1 MRCVGQSTTADQ
13 HSTIRDSAITRP
25 RVIADSQ
32 VGSAS
37 AAKAGAHLT
46 YEYRRVRGVE
56 PAAPRRRL
64 ARPRRRTGVRFA
76 CQRRRSTRWAALLA
90 VVTTTAS
97 PIVMPKKVATKATL
111 INSFIGHPSPGH
123 HRDRRVSVTLPIKRL
138 PNHHRVARPLDLR
151 SIL

>member
-1 MRCVGQSTTADQ
+1 MRCVGQSTTPDQ
-13 HSTIRDSAITRP
+13 HSTIQDSTITQP

-64 ARPRRRTGVRFA
+64 ARPRRRTGVRLA

-111 INSFIGHPSPGH
+111 INSFIAHRSPATTATAVSRSRCPSSRCPSTIG
-123 HRDRRVSVTLPIKRL
+123 R
-138 PNHHRVARPLDLR
+138 ARPLHLKI
-151 SIL
+151 IL

>member
-13 HSTIRDSAITRP
+13 HSTIQDSTITRP

-56 PAAPRRRL
+56 SAAPRRRL
-64 ARPRRRTGVRFA
+64 ARPRRRTGASVA
-76 CQRRRSTRWAALLA
+76 CQRRRSSLRA
-90 VVTTTAS
+90 VRVVAVTTTAS
-97 PIVMPKKVATKATL
+97 PITMPKKTATAATL
-111 INSFIGHPSPGH
+111 INPFIAHDPPAITVTSLSHSRCPASHHPTASGKTGLFQ
-123 HRDRRVSVTLPIKRL
+123 RRR
-138 PNHHRVARPLDLR
+138 
-151 SIL
+151 IL